1 MPFNP
6 ALVTDIDHLRL
17 AVGDTADPSW
27 LDDVTYQ
34 ALLTQA
40 GGDYTAALPAVFT
53 AVLAHVG
60 MLASKMS
67 ADAVILEYADRLAT
81 LRAGHAAAQRAAQ
94 RHPFSGAPR
103 GSTTGRV
110 EQVF

>member
-40 GGDYTAALPAVFT
+40 G
-53 AVLAHVG
+53 VLG
-60 MLASKMS
+60 
-67 ADAVILEYADRLAT
+67 
-81 LRAGHAAAQRAAQ
+81 
-94 RHPFSGAPR
+94 
-103 GSTTGRV
+103 
-110 EQVF
+110 